1 MFGTFSD
8 RRIIS
13 HERYLVRLNRVVMA
27 AARRGNV
34 VIVGRGDNFLLP
46 RDGGL
51 AVRIVASEKY
61 RVEQMMRRYG
71 LWRSRADGIP

>member
-27 AARRGNV
+27 AVRRGNV
-34 VIVGRGDNFLLP
+34 VIVGRVEFPLP